1 MLSKVLK
8 GLLLHLLSPLFHP
21 LLQQILSR
29 LPRVTIFAH
38 LIIYASENVL
48 EEKNGRGIFRRFFYF
63 IPVKGPGSVNR
74 VNRKK
79 FDSAKG
85 SSHLHEFVDI
95 GRRKVAAVPTRN
107 GYGVF

>member
-1 MLSKVLK
+1 LK
-8 GLLLHLLSPLFHP
+8 
-21 LLQQILSR
+21 R
-29 LPRVTIFAH
+29 RTAA
-38 LIIYASENVL
+38 ASSAA
-48 EEKNGRGIFRRFFYF
+48 FFYF

-95 GRRKVAAVPTRN
+95 GRRKVAAVPTHLEQWKIE
-107 GYGVF
+107 